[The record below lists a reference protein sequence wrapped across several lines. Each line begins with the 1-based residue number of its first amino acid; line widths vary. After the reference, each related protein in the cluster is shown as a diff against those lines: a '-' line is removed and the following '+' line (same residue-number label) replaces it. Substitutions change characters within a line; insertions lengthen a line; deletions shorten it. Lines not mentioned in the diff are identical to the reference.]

1 MENLIQEKF
10 LRIDVDDREKN
21 LDLKFLKTKRFIEN
35 LWDDVSH
42 NIELSVYFYNI
53 ELSFAFLH
61 FWII

>member
-21 LDLKFLKTKRFIEN
+21 LDLKFFKTKRFIEN
-35 LWDDVSH
+35 LWDDVSY
-42 NIELSVYFYNI
+42 NIKLSVYFYNI

-61 FWII
+61 F

>member
-35 LWDDVSH
+35 LWDDVSY
-42 NIELSVYFYNI
+42 NIKLSVYFYNI

>member
-35 LWDDVSH
+35 LWDDVSY
-42 NIELSVYFYNI
+42 NIKLSVYFYNI

-61 FWII
+61 F

>member
-21 LDLKFLKTKRFIEN
+21 LDLKFFKTKHFIEN

-61 FWII
+61 F